1 VQVVS
6 NLVSNACRYT
16 PPGGHIEIVVETGA
30 DWVDLRVRDDGQ
42 GIAPDALPHVF
53 ELFAQSSG
61 SDVGGKSGLG
71 VGLTLVKELAELH
84 GGRVR
89 ASSGGL
95 GAGSEFVVTLPLA
108 STPERSD
115 AQVEAAVPAST
126 GRQHRLL
133 LVEDNDDSRETTVEL
148 LRLEGHE
155 VVSAGDGATALN
167 LAREFE
173 PDVVLLDIGLPGMS
187 GVEVARRLRA
197 QSSAVPR
204 IVALS
209 GYGPRSGYCGAQAQ
223 AGARQDFDD
232 YLTKPVTLEQLRRAL
247 T

>member
-1 VQVVS
+1 M
-6 NLVSNACRYT
+6 
-16 PPGGHIEIVVETGA
+16 
-30 DWVDLRVRDDGQ
+30 
-42 GIAPDALPHVF
+42 
-53 ELFAQSSG
+53 
-61 SDVGGKSGLG
+61 
-71 VGLTLVKELAELH
+71 
-84 GGRVR
+84 
-89 ASSGGL
+89 
-95 GAGSEFVVTLPLA
+95 
-108 STPERSD
+108 
-115 AQVEAAVPAST
+115 
-126 GRQHRLL
+126 
-133 LVEDNDDSRETTVEL
+133 
-148 LRLEGHE
+148 
-155 VVSAGDGATALN
+155 N